1 MKHQHYDC
9 IVAWA
14 EGKQIEYS
22 LDGNIWHIV
31 LHPEWGNRT
40 MYRIKPEPKPDIYKY
55 IDVRAVR
62 DGICQWTTC
71 LPDEANLGLVFDGE
85 TRKLKSAEVLK

>member
-40 MYRIKPEPKPDIYKY
+40 MYRIKPKPKPDLCKY
-55 IDVRAVR
+55 VVVEAID
-62 DGICQWTTC
+62 DGFTKWHTC
-71 LPDEANLGLVFDGE
+71 SPAHANLHLTFDGE
-85 TRKLKSAEVLK
+85 TKQLKSAEVL